1 MADETAAGAAEP
13 RAQPKKKRCR
23 DRSNEPW
30 YASRSSTINVPRA
43 YPNYVDMAQLSLLRP
58 VRYDTERDM
67 YDLLDAMTT
76 AYSSKRP
83 LRGMHKKMG
92 ANFGLSKTE
101 FTRIKWSDDA
111 NNGGTGRMMASARN
125 CARVLRNSATH
136 RPKNAPHQRRANRH
150 LVRQPGQTPHAT
162 DPAPGHRV
170 PERNRQCAR
179 LSTPVSVVYRPKSLH
194 KPNTLSHSH
203 TLTHSLTHSHI
214 CSSERRIASSI

>member
-1 MADETAAGAAEP
+1 MADETAAGAAEA
-13 RAQPKKKRCR
+13 RAQPKRKRCR

-30 YASRSSTINVPRA
+30 YASRSSSINVPRA

-83 LRGMHKKMG
+83 LRGIHKKMG

-111 NNGGTGRMMASARN
+111 NNGGTGRMVASARN
-125 CARVLRNSATH
+125 CARILRNSATH
-136 RPKNAPHQRRANRH
+136 RPKNAPITVEQTAIWFDNQAKLHT
-150 LVRQPGQTPHAT
+150 QPTLLPAT
-162 DPAPGHRV
+162 
-170 PERNRQCAR
+170 
-179 LSTPVSVVYRPKSLH
+179 VSQSAIDNAH
-194 KPNTLSHSH
+194 D
-203 TLTHSLTHSHI
+203 
-214 CSSERRIASSI
+214 